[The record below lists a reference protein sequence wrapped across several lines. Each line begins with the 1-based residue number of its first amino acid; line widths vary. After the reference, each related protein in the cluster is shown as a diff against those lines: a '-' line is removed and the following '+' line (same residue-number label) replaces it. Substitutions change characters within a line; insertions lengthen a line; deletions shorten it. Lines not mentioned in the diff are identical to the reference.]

1 MNQAEQYIR
10 RVQWHRNH
18 CEWFTAWIY
27 NDKGVCVNTGAR
39 PFSNERI
46 CFELNEGLV
55 FFGRVNYLPHII
67 DCWETKLGE
76 FADSYAWES
85 VAKWCYETE
94 NHPGIPVVRTYPM

>member
-10 RVQWHRNH
+10 RVQWHQNH
-18 CEWFTAWIY
+18 CEWFPAWIY

-39 PFSNERI
+39 PFANERI
-46 CFELNEGLV
+46 CFELKEGLV
-55 FFGRVNYLPHII
+55 FFGMQSDFGWIG
-67 DCWETKLGE
+67 CWETKPGE

>member
-10 RVQWHRNH
+10 RVQWHQNH
-18 CEWFTAWIY
+18 CEWFPAWIY
-27 NDKGVCVNTGAR
+27 DKDGFANSGTR
-39 PFSNERI
+39 PVSGDRI
-46 CFELNEGLV
+46 CFELHEGLV

-67 DCWETKLGE
+67 DCWETKPGE

-94 NHPGIPVVRTYPM
+94 DHPGIPVVRTYPM